1 MLALSLGAES
11 ARRVLPLPATA
22 KEFLMSIPLILE
34 KVSFLKG
41 VLDPNWVDGGP
52 GQPGPVYRSAIAD
65 YVVAGLVRAISQ
77 KLTNQEVGAR
87 LLVVGKDLAT
97 ESSRGMTAGY
107 DEGDDICPPW
117 YWNRPIPHHLGVGPE
132 SALDPVP
139 VPWLQHLG
147 PAMNDV
153 LLANAL
159 RQLASLTTS
168 AKASNALREA
178 GETIMKGA
186 SSRLYDEYCG
196 TSVKPRIPTPKSRPA
211 AA

>member
-1 MLALSLGAES
+1 MA
-11 ARRVLPLPATA
+11 
-22 KEFLMSIPLILE
+22 PLILE

-52 GQPGPVYRSAIAD
+52 GQPGPVYRAAIAD
-65 YVVAGLVRAISQ
+65 YMVAELVRSISQ
-77 KLTNQEVGAR
+77 NVSNKEIGSR
-87 LLVVGKDLAT
+87 LLAAGRELAAQA
-97 ESSRGMTAGY
+97 SAGMTASF

-117 YWNRPIPHHLGVGPE
+117 YWNRPVPHGPVGPE
-132 SALDPVP
+132 SLLDPDP
-139 VPWLQHLG
+139 HPWFQHLT

-159 RQLASLTTS
+159 RQLASLTTNV
-168 AKASNALREA
+168 KASGSIKEL
-178 GETIMKGA
+178 GESLMKGV

-196 TSVKPRIPTPKSRPA
+196 TPVKPRIPTPKQVSA

>member
-1 MLALSLGAES
+1 
-11 ARRVLPLPATA
+11 
-22 KEFLMSIPLILE
+22 MSIPLIFE

-41 VLDPNWVDGGP
+41 LLDPNWVDGGP
-52 GQPGPVYRSAIAD
+52 GQPGPVYGVAMAD
-65 YVVAGLVRAISQ
+65 YVVAELARGISQ
-77 KLTNQEVGAR
+77 NVSNQELGVR
-87 LLVVGKDLAT
+87 LHAVAKDLAAQ
-97 ESSRGMTAGY
+97 SSAGMTASF

-117 YWNRPIPHHLGVGPE
+117 YWNGPIPHHLRVGPE
-132 SALDPVP
+132 SGLGPDP

-168 AKASNALREA
+168 AKASGALREI
-178 GETIMKGA
+178 GESIMKGA

-196 TSVKPRIPTPKSRPA
+196 TPVKPRIPSPKRTSVA
-211 AA
+211 A